1 MPHEDRTFL
10 DFSHTAINRPYQKVS
25 NKFQLLLPTALTE
38 TFSDAKKNVLDIS
51 KVTKH
56 FFFIAENFFL
66 CTRIFFLTGRKKFV
80 LQENKLLTTR
90 KGRFVT
96 ITRKDFL
103 ASEIISVGVVFK
115 KLSSNLSMKYL
126 GSSY

>member
-56 FFFIAENFFL
+56 FFFHCRKFFSL
-66 CTRIFFLTGRKKFV
+66 HKNIFSYRKKKIRVAGKQTSYHKKRSFCHYNEKRF
-80 LQENKLLTTR
+80 LGIRNHFCGSGFQET
-90 KGRFVT
+90 
-96 ITRKDFL
+96 
-103 ASEIISVGVVFK
+103 
-115 KLSSNLSMKYL
+115 
-126 GSSY
+126 